1 MTKDRGNKMTT
12 TYIYNPVEKGSDGLY
27 HESDRFYQYSV
38 KYDGGDTLEFSR
50 DGLSKILKV
59 KWDPD
64 YVWKFQKTQVRSMED
79 ARGLFERIRRA
90 FEEDDPFTNTFRKAI
105 DWILDR

>member
-1 MTKDRGNKMTT
+1 MTT

-27 HESDRFYQYSV
+27 HESDRFYQYAV
-38 KYDGGDTLEFSR
+38 KYDGGDKLEVSR
-50 DGLSKILKV
+50 DGLSKTLRV

-79 ARGLFERIRRA
+79 ARGLFERIRKI
-90 FEEDDPFTNTFRKAI
+90 FEVDDLFLMTLLHAI
-105 DWILDR
+105 DRVLGK